1 MEGLALIPTTA
12 LPRPEFWNGKRVFL
26 TGHTG
31 FKGSWMVLV
40 LEKLGAQI
48 FGYSLEPE
56 TTPSMFTAF
65 RLDALCGDH
74 RIGDVRDFTVLRDAI
89 AQAEPDI
96 AIHMAAQPIVSTGY
110 ESPLE
115 TFDTN
120 VMGTAN
126 FLEACRTAKVP
137 LTIVVSSDKC
147 YRNDETGL
155 PFKEDDALGGKDP
168 YSASKAGTEIAVAA
182 WAASFMN
189 EANSMRLASGRAGN
203 VIGGGD
209 WSRDRLLPD
218 AARAFSEG
226 ADMHVRSPHSIRP
239 WQHVIEPV
247 CAYLLLAE
255 KLAVDP
261 AKARGWNFGPIP
273 SIGRPVREVMDLATA
288 AWGASASWTSPEE
301 NGFNLKEAIT
311 LLLDSSDAHDDLG
324 WMPRLSIAEA
334 VDWTMQ
340 WYRDF
345 YLTGPEAAKAMT
357 TRQIEAYLSP
367 SI

>member
-1 MEGLALIPTTA
+1 
-12 LPRPEFWNGKRVFL
+12 
-26 TGHTG
+26 
-31 FKGSWMVLV
+31 MVLV
-40 LEKLGAQI
+40 LEKLGANI
-48 FGYSLEPE
+48 VGYSHAPE
-56 TTPSMFTAF
+56 TTPSMFKAL
-65 RLDALCGDH
+65 RLDRLCSYH
-74 RIGDVRDFTVLRDAI
+74 QVADVRDFASLRDAV
-89 AQAEPDI
+89 AKAEPNV
-96 AIHMAAQPIVSTGY
+96 ALHMAAQPIVSIGY
-110 ESPLE
+110 EQALQ

-126 FLEACRTAKVP
+126 FLEACRSAKVP

-147 YRNDETGL
+147 YRNDETGQ

-168 YSASKAGTEIAVAA
+168 YSASKAGTEIVVAA

-189 EANSMRLASGRAGN
+189 DANGMRLASGRAGN

-226 ADMHVRSPHSIRP
+226 ADMHVRNPASIRP
-239 WQHVIEPV
+239 WQHVLEPV

-255 KLAVDP
+255 KLAADP

-273 SIGRPVREVMDLATA
+273 SIGRPVREVMELATA
-288 AWGASASWTSPEE
+288 AWGGGVGWNSPNE
-301 NGFNLKEAIT
+301 GSSSLKEAMT
-311 LLLDSSDAHDDLG
+311 LLLDSSDAHDYLG
-324 WMPRLSIAEA
+324 WMPRLSIEES

-345 YLTGPEAAKAMT
+345 YFSGPDAARART
-357 TRQIEAYLSP
+357 ALQIEAYLSLVD
-367 SI
+367 

>member
-1 MEGLALIPTTA
+1 MIAATLPTTG
-12 LPRPEFWNGKRVFL
+12 FWSGKRVFL

-40 LEKLGAQI
+40 LRQLGAEV
-48 FGYSLEPE
+48 FGYSHAPE

-65 RLDALCGDH
+65 GLDALCAGH
-74 RIGDVRDFTVLRDAI
+74 RIADVRDYATLRAAAAAARADV
-89 AQAEPDI
+89 

-110 ESPLE
+110 EAPLE

-126 FLEACRTAKVP
+126 FLEACRQAKVP

-147 YRNDETGL
+147 YRNNETGL
-155 PFKEDDALGGKDP
+155 PFKEEDALGGKDP

-182 WAASFMN
+182 WASSFMN
-189 EANSMRLASGRAGN
+189 DANGMRLASGRAGN

-218 AARAFSEG
+218 AARAFSAG
-226 ADMHVRSPHSIRP
+226 TDMHVRSPKSIRP
-239 WQHVIEPV
+239 WQHVLEPV

-255 KLAVDP
+255 QLSDDP
-261 AKARGWNFGPIP
+261 SKARGWNFGPIP
-273 SIGRPVREVMDLATA
+273 SIGRPVEEVMDLAVA
-288 AWGASASWTSPEE
+288 AWGDGARWTSPEE
-301 NGFNLKEAIT
+301 DGFGLKEAIT
-311 LLLDSSDAHDDLG
+311 LLLDSSDAHDRLG
-324 WMPRLSIAEA
+324 WMPRLSLEEA
-334 VDWTMQ
+334 VDWTMG

-345 YLTGPEAAKAMT
+345 YVGGTDTART
-357 TRQIEAYLSP
+357 TTARQIEAYLSP
-367 SI
+367 DG